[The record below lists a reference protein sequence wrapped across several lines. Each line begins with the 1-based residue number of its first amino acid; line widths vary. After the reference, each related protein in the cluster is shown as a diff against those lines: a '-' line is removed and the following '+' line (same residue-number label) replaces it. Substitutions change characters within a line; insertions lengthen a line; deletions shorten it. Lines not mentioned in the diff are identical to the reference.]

1 MTPLSPSLTAAPFS
15 RRRLLQATACGFG
28 SLALNTLL
36 TEQALATANPRAP
49 RAPHFTARAKRVI
62 FLFMAGG
69 PSQHDL
75 FDFKPRLRAEHGKK
89 PVIPIAEREI
99 TVGLEKSMTLGP
111 MSPFAPRGRCGMVMS
126 DLLPHLAR
134 VADDICLLRG
144 MTVDNRA
151 HDQATLQMH
160 TGAFASLR
168 PSMGAWASYGLG
180 TENQNLPSFITINAP
195 GDVRN
200 HGSAFLPATHQGTSV
215 NAKLAGPKDSPIKY
229 LTDTSTT
236 PDEQRRRL
244 DLLQSM
250 NRNLLQRV
258 GGDAQMEGVIE
269 SFELAFRMQAEAPKL
284 VNLANESQATLEL
297 YGVGKEPT
305 DKNARAC
312 LLARRFAEAGVR
324 FIQVTMDGWDHHGNL
339 RGNLPNL
346 CAQTDRPIVALL
358 TDLKQRGLFDDTLV
372 VWSGEFG
379 RTPWSQDLTSTQPL
393 EQHGREHQ
401 PESFCAWMAGGGV
414 RGGLTFGETDDYGFR
429 VVQDRVH
436 LHDLHA
442 TILHL
447 LGMDHEQLTFRHA
460 GRDHRLTD
468 VYGSVVRE
476 LLA

>member
-269 SFELAFRMQAEAPKL
+269 SF
-284 VNLANESQATLEL
+284 
-297 YGVGKEPT
+297 
-305 DKNARAC
+305 
-312 LLARRFAEAGVR
+312 
-324 FIQVTMDGWDHHGNL
+324 
-339 RGNLPNL
+339 
-346 CAQTDRPIVALL
+346 
-358 TDLKQRGLFDDTLV
+358 
-372 VWSGEFG
+372 
-379 RTPWSQDLTSTQPL
+379 
-393 EQHGREHQ
+393 
-401 PESFCAWMAGGGV
+401 
-414 RGGLTFGETDDYGFR
+414 
-429 VVQDRVH
+429 
-436 LHDLHA
+436 
-442 TILHL
+442 
-447 LGMDHEQLTFRHA
+447 
-460 GRDHRLTD
+460 
-468 VYGSVVRE
+468 
-476 LLA
+476 